1 MLIFNLFVL
10 ILFFGINRT
19 DYLGQQANGG
29 LVTTSI
35 SSLCRMAQVSEGIC
49 SYLMLNSL
57 DYLGFL
63 MLLMS
68 NMLSEM
74 LLCVIDF
81 LWLWQSLYAYAVWCH
96 LKLFK
101 LELETLSL
109 KRMPVIWWAAAGN
122 FAPGFLGFTDFI
134 YSNDVGN
141 LWTRNSKLSI
151 TSNRYLQE

>member
-29 LVTTSI
+29 LVTASI

-81 LWLWQSLYAYAVWCH
+81 L
-96 LKLFK
+96 
-101 LELETLSL
+101 
-109 KRMPVIWWAAAGN
+109 
-122 FAPGFLGFTDFI
+122 
-134 YSNDVGN
+134 
-141 LWTRNSKLSI
+141 
-151 TSNRYLQE
+151 